1 VGSSVIVFGAT
12 GMVGQGVV
20 RECIASPEIDHV
32 VLIGRS
38 SAHISHQKV
47 HEVLISDLA
56 EVDAYEP
63 VFDGIDA
70 CYFCVGVSS
79 AGKSEAEYTRITYDL
94 TLAIAQ
100 AVAARS
106 PGATFVYVSGAGTNP
121 TGRAMWARVKGRTEQ
136 DLLSLPLD
144 AYMLRPG
151 FINPV
156 HGERSGTGWYR
167 VIYRMIAPLYPL
179 LRRLAPGAVTS
190 TVNVGR
196 AMIGL
201 TLHGGPGLEFGNR
214 RILESRDI
222 NAIDPEAATTPTPRT
237 FAEGMTIGV
246 RLVKAG
252 RMKLAYDATVRSDDG
267 VHVVVEAPFAGDVAH
282 DVGPV
287 TFAPGDVFTEHYW
300 TDRWY
305 SVKEVRDPAG
315 ALKGWYC
322 DVTRPVVRKAAS
334 VYSDDLELDLWVSGN
349 LATVVRLDEDE
360 FLASGLSQ
368 HDPFAATHARAAL
381 DTLAGLAAERFASVL
396 GEGAVS

>member
-1 VGSSVIVFGAT
+1 
-12 GMVGQGVV
+12 
-20 RECIASPEIDHV
+20 
-32 VLIGRS
+32 
-38 SAHISHQKV
+38 
-47 HEVLISDLA
+47 
-56 EVDAYEP
+56 
-63 VFDGIDA
+63 
-70 CYFCVGVSS
+70 
-79 AGKSEAEYTRITYDL
+79 
-94 TLAIAQ
+94 
-100 AVAARS
+100 
-106 PGATFVYVSGAGTNP
+106 
-121 TGRAMWARVKGRTEQ
+121 
-136 DLLSLPLD
+136 
-144 AYMLRPG
+144 
-151 FINPV
+151 
-156 HGERSGTGWYR
+156 
-167 VIYRMIAPLYPL
+167 MIAPLYPV

-201 TLHGGPGLEFGNR
+201 TLHGGPGLELGNQ

-237 FAEGMTIGV
+237 YAEGMTIGV

-267 VHVVVEAPFAGDVAH
+267 VHVVVEAPFANDVPH

-334 VYSDDLELDLWVSGN
+334 VYSDDLDLDLWVSGN
-349 LATVVRLDEDE
+349 LATIVRLDEDE
-360 FLASGLSQ
+360 FVASGLPQ

-381 DTLAGLAAERFASVL
+381 DTLAALAAERFASVL
-396 GEGAVS
+396 GERAVS

>member
-38 SAHISHQKV
+38 SANITHAKV
-47 HEVLISDLA
+47 HEVLMPDLA

-63 VFDGIDA
+63 VFDGIDG
-70 CYFCVGVSS
+70 CYFCLGVSS
-79 AGKSEAEYTRITYDL
+79 AGKSEADYTRITYDL
-94 TLAIAQ
+94 TLDIAR

-121 TGRAMWARVKGRTEQ
+121 SGRAMWARVKGRTEQ
-136 DLLSLPLD
+136 DLLALPLD

-156 HGERSGTGWYR
+156 HGERPATGWYR
-167 VIYRMIAPLYPL
+167 AAYRLLAPLYPA
-179 LRRLAPGAVTS
+179 LRRFAPGVVTS

-201 TLHGGPGLEFGNR
+201 TLHGGPGLELGNR

-237 FAEGMTIGV
+237 FAEGMPIGI

-252 RMKLAYDATVRSDDG
+252 QLKLGYEATVRGDDG
-267 VHVVVEAPFAGDVAH
+267 VHLVVEAPFAGDVAH

-315 ALKGWYC
+315 TLKGWYC
-322 DVTRPVVRKAAS
+322 DATRPVVRKAAS
-334 VYSDDLELDLWVSGN
+334 VYSDDLELDLWVSGDR
-349 LATVVRLDEDE
+349 ARVVRLDEDE
-360 FLASGLSQ
+360 FLASGIPER
-368 HDPFAATHARAAL
+368 DPFAAAHARAAVE
-381 DTLAGLAAERFASVL
+381 TLAGLAADGFASVL